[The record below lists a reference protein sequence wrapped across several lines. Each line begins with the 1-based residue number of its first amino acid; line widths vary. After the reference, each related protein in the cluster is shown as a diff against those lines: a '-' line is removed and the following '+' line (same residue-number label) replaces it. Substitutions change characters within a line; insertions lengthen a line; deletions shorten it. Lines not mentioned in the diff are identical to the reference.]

1 MSRQHGTKEF
11 WLAGLRAEGTAFRA
25 AVRAADVL
33 DAQVPSCPEWTVA
46 DLVRHLGGAYAWWC
60 SHISRG
66 VTTPPTVTRPPAG
79 TTPPA
84 GVTPAGPTVPATA
97 TVPGNDAGAGLLD
110 WWDARYAE
118 TLAVLDALDPDI
130 PAWNWAPRAK
140 KGQFWHRRAVHETA
154 VHRWDA
160 QVAAGLPEPIEAK
173 LAADGVAEVLD
184 TWLAA
189 GRRRNPSSRPG
200 VVALNASDVDQ
211 VWYVRL
217 RGEGVALLDTDTL
230 LDDDDHHERA
240 TAIGTASDL
249 MLALYGRVP
258 FDVLQVSG
266 DAGLLEGLRTG

>member
-11 WLAGLRAEGTAFRA
+11 WLAGLRAEGAAFRA
-25 AVRAADVL
+25 AVGAAGAL

-60 SHISRG
+60 SHVSRG
-66 VTTPPTVTRPPAG
+66 VTTPPAITRPPVEA
-79 TTPPA
+79 
-84 GVTPAGPTVPATA
+84 TPAGTSTA
-97 TVPGNDAGAGLLD
+97 VVASRAVSPLAEQGAAELLE

-118 TLAVLDALDPDI
+118 ALGVLDALDPDL

-140 KGQFWHRRAVHETA
+140 KAQFWHRRAAHETA

-160 QVAAGLPEPIEAK
+160 QVAAGLPEPIDSK
-173 LAADGVAEVLD
+173 LAADGIAEVLD

-258 FDVLQVSG
+258 FDVLQISG

>member
-11 WLAGLRAEGTAFRA
+11 WLAGLRAEGAAFRA
-25 AVRAADVL
+25 AVGAAGAL
-33 DAQVPSCPEWTVA
+33 DARVPSCPEWTVA
-46 DLVRHLGGAYAWWC
+46 DLVRHLGGVYAWWC
-60 SHISRG
+60 SHVSRG
-66 VTTPPTVTRPPAG
+66 VTTPPAVTRPPAEQ
-79 TTPPA
+79 PPD
-84 GVTPAGPTVPATA
+84 T
-97 TVPGNDAGAGLLD
+97 AGLLD

-118 TLAVLDALDPDI
+118 MLDVLNALDPDL
-130 PAWNWAPRAK
+130 PAWSWAPRAK
-140 KGQFWHRRAVHETA
+140 KASFWHRRAAHETA

-160 QVAAGLPEPIEAK
+160 QVAAGLPEPIESK

-200 VVALNASDVDQ
+200 VVALHASDVDQ

-217 RGEGVALLDTDTL
+217 REEGVALLDTDTL

-258 FDVLQVSG
+258 FDVLQISG
-266 DAGLLEGLRTG
+266 DANLLEGLRTG